1 MSGGIHDELSLDGAH
16 AVLLVLR
23 VQLVAGDHQ
32 RVHVGDAAA
41 RRQDAVPLLLSQSEL
56 SIVSGS
62 PPITAHLEADDLPH
76 LLEDLVLHEDE
87 DWRDLVGEHVGVG
100 GGSEPLPR
108 QGGHVQT
115 T

>member
-1 MSGGIHDELSLDGAH
+1 MLAGVHHELPLDGPH

-23 VQLVAGDHQ
+23 EELVPRDHQ

-41 RRQDAVPLLLSQSEL
+41 RRQDAVPILLSQSEV
-56 SIVSGS
+56 SIVPDS
-62 PPITAHLEADDLPH
+62 PPITVHLEADDLPH

-100 GGSEPLPR
+100 GGGEPLTR
-108 QGGHVQT
+108 QGGHV
-115 T
+115 